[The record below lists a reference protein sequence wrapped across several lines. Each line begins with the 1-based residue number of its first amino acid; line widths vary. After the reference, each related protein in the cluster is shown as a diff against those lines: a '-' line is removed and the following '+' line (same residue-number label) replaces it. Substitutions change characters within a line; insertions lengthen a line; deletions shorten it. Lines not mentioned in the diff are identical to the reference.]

1 MIKRQSSR
9 AIVIIALVCAL
20 LVSSALFISG
30 CGGNNSD
37 NSYTI
42 VYDSQG
48 GAAVKNGTYTEGSSN
63 KFYLP
68 TPSIGSDPKMYG
80 YSFTGWFYDAECTK
94 KATTEIDMSYA
105 KNGTITL
112 YAGWSNLH
120 KIYFDARTAET
131 IEPLEYAYGTTI
143 NAADLPVPEDR
154 VVGTATCKFLYW
166 AFLNTNEEVSE
177 TFTMDAV
184 DIYLFAVYD
193 TGVNTRF
200 ELTDDG
206 YYIPTSTDGKV
217 TQTRFSDYTLN
228 DGEIYSVD
236 MTLPADWSTY
246 TDDCGPV
253 FSATAFDEKGTT
265 FIGAPYVTM
274 FISAP
279 TKANGA
285 IEFWGDVDTPNGSV
299 DAQLIARYR
308 LGGDLLKDTPYE
320 KKMLAYQ
327 ESDEEATFTLTYR
340 RVERTVE
347 GVTKISYYI
356 GIDGIEYICL
366 TTGEVAVRYSEISNA
381 ANAFSTKHTGN
392 IVGLRAKTK
401 GVKYSNITVKK
412 ASELNVKFY
421 AENGGEAIESKSFGY
436 GKAMGTLPV
445 ATREGFDFAGWYYTD
460 YITGAKKELTAETIA
475 SADMFNIE
483 AVAQWRKTGAKPYTV
498 KFNTGIDGY
507 EVDDVTGWYEGNEI
521 KLPELAYTMMEF
533 DGNWY
538 YEAECLNVVDFDNID
553 TEKAGITGADTDE
566 PVLTIYAKV
575 SKKQFLEGE
584 GTEENPFLVKTEAD
598 LTKLAEF
605 VNAGETL
612 AGYYIKLENDI
623 ALSGAFTQIGSR
635 TKAFSGV
642 FDGNGK
648 TISNMTLEGNDY
660 LGMFAILKGA
670 TIKNLTIEGT
680 VVGTRGVNGLLAG
693 QLQGGTLVENVTV
706 KGSVSGGGSDVGG
719 IAGDT
724 VKNGEGNVVVKNCVN
739 YAEIT
744 VTMAKP
750 GDVGAAGGIIGA
762 TQAGFETLVINCFN
776 RGKVSTTSTFGGGI
790 IGLLRVVSGNMNYK
804 VSGCYNYGD
813 ISGAIQVGGIVGG
826 SRDRIENSYTLSTA
840 KINGSAAIDLIL
852 DGKATTYIGA
862 IVGRLETT
870 AAMRTA
876 GGFCDAD
883 GNPITVKITAVLYTD
898 GGTLPEGV
906 TSPAEIIAETA
917 VLGQLPVPVKESYRF
932 VRWELK
938 VVSGEGDDQTISYVA
953 VTESTIFQ
961 GPAHTVELVARY
973 VEQVT
978 ITVNADGG
986 EYDGET
992 TITLDKGGKLDADAL
1007 GVPTKE
1013 GYTFLGW
1020 FNGDTRVAADD
1031 VYEAD
1036 VEIKAHWEKQAQK
1049 SNIKFNSDGAL
1060 VDSKELTVGEEIGTL
1075 PVPPAKAGY
1084 RFDGWYDV
1092 DDNKITETS
1101 TFEAS
1106 VVDLNAKWVLQTV
1119 ITFTAEGGT
1128 INGEAT
1134 KSIDAGTAIGTLPTA
1149 TIDVAGEAFG
1159 GWLTADGKLVDENT
1173 VFAADVTAITLTASF
1188 GWDGETVSESLS
1200 GEGTEEAPY
1209 LISSGADLAYLASSV
1224 NGGNIYSGKYI
1235 SLTKNVNMNFKAWTS
1250 IGKTSDK
1257 VFSGIFDGKNFAIE
1271 NVTDA
1276 FIEYAAGATVKNL
1289 TLSVKIQKT
1298 TIVGGLI
1305 SITKDTACTV
1315 ENVTVKGSVSGSVA
1329 NVAGVVGK
1337 AQGATTIRNCK
1348 NYADITSTLG
1358 SGLAFAGGIL
1368 GSSASTIVIDSCEN
1382 YGTITAKGAM
1392 VGGIA
1397 GLPRKAANSY
1407 VTGCK
1412 NFGNVTGS
1420 AQVGGIAGASRVK
1433 VENSYCLETA
1443 LINGKEAKT
1452 LTLYGIKTS
1461 VGGSVRTASIVGQ
1474 IDDKAGNSDCGE
1486 LVNCGLCNANGE
1498 AITDEQQ

>member
-670 TIKNLTIEGT
+670 TVKNLTIEGT

-724 VKNGEGNVVVKNCVN
+724 VKNGDGNVVVKNCVN

-790 IGLLRVVSGNMNYK
+790 IGLLRVVSGNTNYK

-852 DGKATTYIGA
+852 DGETATYIGA
-862 IVGRLETT
+862 IVGRLETA

-876 GGFCDAD
+876 GGLCDAD
-883 GNPITVKITAVLYTD
+883 GNPITVKITAVLDTD

-938 VVSGEGDDQTISYVA
+938 VVSGEG
-953 VTESTIFQ
+953 
-961 GPAHTVELVARY
+961 
-973 VEQVT
+973 
-978 ITVNADGG
+978 
-986 EYDGET
+986 
-992 TITLDKGGKLDADAL
+992 
-1007 GVPTKE
+1007 
-1013 GYTFLGW
+1013 
-1020 FNGDTRVAADD
+1020 
-1031 VYEAD
+1031 
-1036 VEIKAHWEKQAQK
+1036 
-1049 SNIKFNSDGAL
+1049 
-1060 VDSKELTVGEEIGTL
+1060 
-1075 PVPPAKAGY
+1075 
-1084 RFDGWYDV
+1084 
-1092 DDNKITETS
+1092 
-1101 TFEAS
+1101 
-1106 VVDLNAKWVLQTV
+1106 
-1119 ITFTAEGGT
+1119 
-1128 INGEAT
+1128 
-1134 KSIDAGTAIGTLPTA
+1134 
-1149 TIDVAGEAFG
+1149 
-1159 GWLTADGKLVDENT
+1159 
-1173 VFAADVTAITLTASF
+1173 
-1188 GWDGETVSESLS
+1188 
-1200 GEGTEEAPY
+1200 TEEAPY

-1224 NGGNIYSGKYI
+1224 NGGNNYSGKYI

-1329 NVAGVVGK
+1329 NVAGVVGN

-1382 YGTITAKGAM
+1382 YGTITAKGTM

>member
-48 GAAVKNGTYTEGSSN
+48 GAAVKNGTYTVGGN
-63 KFYLP
+63 KTFYLP

-80 YSFTGWFYDAECTK
+80 YWFTGWFYDAECTK
-94 KATTEIDMSYA
+94 KATVKIDTSYA

-120 KIYFDARTAET
+120 KIYFDTKTAQT

-143 NAADLPVPEDR
+143 NADELPVPQDR

-166 AFLNTNEEVSE
+166 AFLNTNAEVSE
-177 TFTMDAV
+177 TFTIDAV

-206 YYIPTSTDGKV
+206 YYIPTSTDGRV

-253 FSATAFDEKGTT
+253 FTASAFNANGTT

-285 IEFWGDVDTPNGSV
+285 IEFWGDVDTPKGTV

-327 ESDEEATFTLTYR
+327 ESNEEATFTLTYR
-340 RVERTVE
+340 RVERTVD
-347 GVTKISYYI
+347 GVTTISYYI

-381 ANAFSTKHTGN
+381 ANKFSTKHTGN

-421 AENGGEAIESKSFGY
+421 AEKGGEAIESKSFEY

-460 YITGAKKELTAETIA
+460 YITGTKKALTAETIV

-498 KFNTGIDGY
+498 KFNTGIEGY
-507 EVDDVTGWYEGNEI
+507 TVDDVTGWYEGNEI
-521 KLPELAYTMMEF
+521 KLPELTYAMAEF

-538 YEAECLNVVDFDNID
+538 YEAECINVVDFDNID
-553 TEKAGITGADTDE
+553 TEKASITGADTEE
-566 PVLTIYAKV
+566 PVLTIYAKA

-598 LTKLAEF
+598 LNKFAEF

-623 ALSGAFTQIGSR
+623 ALNGAFTQIGSR
-635 TKAFSGV
+635 TKVFSGV

-648 TISNMTLEGNDY
+648 TISNMTLEGDVY

-670 TIKNLTIEGT
+670 TVKNLTIEGT

-693 QLQGGTLVENVTV
+693 QLQTGTTVENVTV
-706 KGSVSGGGSDVGG
+706 KGSVSGNGSDVGG

-724 VKNGEGNVVVKNCVN
+724 VKTGDGNVVVKNCVN

-762 TQAGFETLVINCFN
+762 TAAGLETLVINCSN
-776 RGKVSTTSTFGGGI
+776 YGKVSTTSTFGGGI
-790 IGLLRVVSGNMNYK
+790 IGLLRVVSGNKNYK

-840 KINGSAAIDLIL
+840 KINGSAAIDLVL
-852 DGKATTYIGA
+852 DGEATTFIGA
-862 IVGRLETT
+862 IAGRLETA

-876 GGFCDAD
+876 GGLCDAD
-883 GNPITVKITAVLYTD
+883 GKPITVKITAELNTD

-906 TSPAEIIAETA
+906 TSPVELIAETT
-917 VLGQLPVPVKESYRF
+917 VLNQLPVPAQEGYRF
-932 VRWELK
+932 IGWELK
-938 VVSGEGDDQTISYVA
+938 VVSGEGDEQTVSYVA
-953 VTESTIFQ
+953 ITETTVFH
-961 GPAHTVELVARY
+961 GPARTVELIARY

-978 ITVNADGG
+978 VTVNADGG
-986 EYDGET
+986 EYNGET
-992 TITLDKGGKLDADAL
+992 TITLDKGGKLAAAAL

-1020 FNGDTRVAADD
+1020 FNGDTRVTADD

-1036 VEIKAHWEKQAQK
+1036 VEIKAHWEQQAQK
-1049 SNIKFNSDGAL
+1049 STVKFNSDGAL
-1060 VDSKELTVGEEIGTL
+1060 VDSKELNVGDEIGTL
-1075 PVPPAKAGY
+1075 PVPAAKAGY

-1092 DDNKITETS
+1092 DGNKITEKS

-1106 VVDLNAKWVLQTV
+1106 VVELNAKWVIQTV
-1119 ITFTAEGGT
+1119 ITFIAEGGT

-1149 TIDVAGEAFG
+1149 TTSVAGEAFG
-1159 GWLTADGKLVDENT
+1159 GWLTADGKLVDETT

-1200 GEGTEEAPY
+1200 GEGAEEAPY

-1224 NGGNIYSGKYI
+1224 NGGNNYSGKYI
-1235 SLTKNVNMNFKAWTS
+1235 VLTKNVNMNFKAWTS

-1257 VFSGIFDGKNFAIE
+1257 AFSGIFDGKNFAVE

-1276 FIEYAAGATVKNL
+1276 FIGYASGATVKNL

-1298 TIVGGLI
+1298 TVVGGLI
-1305 SITKDTACTV
+1305 SITQGSACLI
-1315 ENVTVKGSVSGSVA
+1315 ENITVKGSVSGTID
-1329 NVAGVVGK
+1329 NVAGVVGNSQ
-1337 AQGATTIRNCK
+1337 AATTIKNCK
-1348 NYADITSTLG
+1348 NYADITSSLA
-1358 SGLAFAGGIL
+1358 SGNAFVGGIL
-1368 GSSASTIVIDSCEN
+1368 GSSNRAIVIDSCEN
-1382 YGTITAKGAM
+1382 YGTITAKAAM
-1392 VGGIA
+1392 VGGIV
-1397 GLPRKAANSY
+1397 GLPRKADKSY

-1420 AQVGGIAGASRVK
+1420 AQVGGIAGATRVK

-1452 LTLYGIKTS
+1452 LTLYGIKRS
-1461 VGGSVRTASIVGQ
+1461 VGGKVVTASVVGQ
-1474 IDDKAGNSDCGE
+1474 IDDKAGNPDCGE
-1486 LVNCGLCNANGE
+1486 LINCGLCNANGE
-1498 AITDEQQ
+1498 AITE

>member
-1 MIKRQSSR
+1 
-9 AIVIIALVCAL
+9 
-20 LVSSALFISG
+20 
-30 CGGNNSD
+30 
-37 NSYTI
+37 
-42 VYDSQG
+42 
-48 GAAVKNGTYTEGSSN
+48 
-63 KFYLP
+63 
-68 TPSIGSDPKMYG
+68 
-80 YSFTGWFYDAECTK
+80 
-94 KATTEIDMSYA
+94 
-105 KNGTITL
+105 
-112 YAGWSNLH
+112 
-120 KIYFDARTAET
+120 
-131 IEPLEYAYGTTI
+131 
-143 NAADLPVPEDR
+143 
-154 VVGTATCKFLYW
+154 
-166 AFLNTNEEVSE
+166 
-177 TFTMDAV
+177 
-184 DIYLFAVYD
+184 
-193 TGVNTRF
+193 
-200 ELTDDG
+200 
-206 YYIPTSTDGKV
+206 
-217 TQTRFSDYTLN
+217 
-228 DGEIYSVD
+228 
-236 MTLPADWSTY
+236 
-246 TDDCGPV
+246 
-253 FSATAFDEKGTT
+253 
-265 FIGAPYVTM
+265 
-274 FISAP
+274 
-279 TKANGA
+279 
-285 IEFWGDVDTPNGSV
+285 
-299 DAQLIARYR
+299 
-308 LGGDLLKDTPYE
+308 
-320 KKMLAYQ
+320 
-327 ESDEEATFTLTYR
+327 
-340 RVERTVE
+340 
-347 GVTKISYYI
+347 
-356 GIDGIEYICL
+356 
-366 TTGEVAVRYSEISNA
+366 
-381 ANAFSTKHTGN
+381 
-392 IVGLRAKTK
+392 
-401 GVKYSNITVKK
+401 
-412 ASELNVKFY
+412 
-421 AENGGEAIESKSFGY
+421 
-436 GKAMGTLPV
+436 MGTLPV

-460 YITGAKKELTAETIA
+460 YITGTKKALTAETIA

-498 KFNTGIDGY
+498 KFNTGIEGY
-507 EVDDVTGWYEGNEI
+507 TVDDVTGWYEGNEI
-521 KLPELAYTMMEF
+521 KLPELTYAMVEF

-553 TEKAGITGADTDE
+553 TEKANITGADTDE
-566 PVLTIYAKV
+566 PVLTIYAKA

-623 ALSGAFTQIGSR
+623 ALNGAFTQIGSR

-670 TIKNLTIEGT
+670 TVKNLTIEGT

-750 GDVGAAGGIIGA
+750 GAVGAAGGIIGA
-762 TQAGFETLVINCFN
+762 TAAGLESLVINCSN
-776 RGKVSTTSTFGGGI
+776 HGKVSTTSTFGGGI
-790 IGLLRVVSGNMNYK
+790 IGLLRVVSGNTNYK

-862 IVGRLETT
+862 IVGRLETS
-870 AAMRTA
+870 AAIRTA
-876 GGFCDAD
+876 GGLCDAD
-883 GNPITVKITAVLYTD
+883 GNPITVKITAVLDTD

-917 VLGQLPVPVKESYRF
+917 VLGQLPVPVKEGYRF

-953 VTESTIFQ
+953 VTESTVFQ

-986 EYDGET
+986 EYNGET
-992 TITLDKGGKLDADAL
+992 TITLDKGGKLAADAL
-1007 GVPTKE
+1007 GVPAKE

-1020 FNGDTRVAADD
+1020 FNGDTRVTADD

-1036 VEIKAHWEKQAQK
+1036 VEIKAHWEQQAQK
-1049 SNIKFNSDGAL
+1049 STIKFNSDGAL
-1060 VDSKELTVGEEIGTL
+1060 VDSKELTVGEKIGTL

-1092 DDNKITETS
+1092 DDNKITENS

-1106 VVDLNAKWVLQTV
+1106 VVELNAKWVLQTV

-1224 NGGNIYSGKYI
+1224 NGGNNYSGKYI

-1329 NVAGVVGK
+1329 NVAGVVGN

>member
-1 MIKRQSSR
+1 MPPAR
-9 AIVIIALVCAL
+9 A
-20 LVSSALFISG
+20 SISQAG
-30 CGGNNSD
+30 
-37 NSYTI
+37 I
-42 VYDSQG
+42 
-48 GAAVKNGTYTEGSSN
+48 
-63 KFYLP
+63 
-68 TPSIGSDPKMYG
+68 TPI
-80 YSFTGWFYDAECTK
+80 
-94 KATTEIDMSYA
+94 
-105 KNGTITL
+105 
-112 YAGWSNLH
+112 
-120 KIYFDARTAET
+120 
-131 IEPLEYAYGTTI
+131 
-143 NAADLPVPEDR
+143 
-154 VVGTATCKFLYW
+154 
-166 AFLNTNEEVSE
+166 
-177 TFTMDAV
+177 
-184 DIYLFAVYD
+184 
-193 TGVNTRF
+193 
-200 ELTDDG
+200 
-206 YYIPTSTDGKV
+206 
-217 TQTRFSDYTLN
+217 
-228 DGEIYSVD
+228 
-236 MTLPADWSTY
+236 
-246 TDDCGPV
+246 
-253 FSATAFDEKGTT
+253 
-265 FIGAPYVTM
+265 
-274 FISAP
+274 
-279 TKANGA
+279 
-285 IEFWGDVDTPNGSV
+285 
-299 DAQLIARYR
+299 
-308 LGGDLLKDTPYE
+308 
-320 KKMLAYQ
+320 
-327 ESDEEATFTLTYR
+327 
-340 RVERTVE
+340 
-347 GVTKISYYI
+347 
-356 GIDGIEYICL
+356 
-366 TTGEVAVRYSEISNA
+366 
-381 ANAFSTKHTGN
+381 
-392 IVGLRAKTK
+392 
-401 GVKYSNITVKK
+401 
-412 ASELNVKFY
+412 
-421 AENGGEAIESKSFGY
+421 
-436 GKAMGTLPV
+436 
-445 ATREGFDFAGWYYTD
+445 
-460 YITGAKKELTAETIA
+460 ITGAKKELTAETIA

-483 AVAQWRKTGAKPYTV
+483 AIAQWRKTGAKPYTV
-498 KFNTGIDGY
+498 KFNTGIEGY

-553 TEKAGITGADTDE
+553 TEKADIIGADTEE
-566 PVLTIYAKV
+566 PVLTIYAKA
-575 SKKQFLEGE
+575 SEKQFLDGE

-605 VNAGETL
+605 VNAGESL

-623 ALSGAFTQIGSR
+623 VLNGAFTQIGSK
-635 TKAFSGV
+635 TKPFSGV

-648 TISNMTLEGNDY
+648 TINNMTLEGEVY

-670 TIKNLTIEGT
+670 TVKNLTIEGT
-680 VVGTRGVNGLLAG
+680 VVGEKGVNGLLAG
-693 QLQGGTLVENVTV
+693 QLQSGTLVENVTV

-724 VKNGEGNVVVKNCVN
+724 VKNGEDNVVVKNCVN

-762 TQAGFETLVINCFN
+762 TAAGLETLVINCSN
-776 RGKVSTTSTFGGGI
+776 YGKVSTTSTFGGGI
-790 IGLLRVVSGNMNYK
+790 IGLLRVVNGNTNYK

-813 ISGAIQVGGIVGG
+813 ISGSVQVGGIVGG

-852 DGKATTYIGA
+852 DGETATYIGA
-862 IVGRLETT
+862 IVGRLETA

-876 GGFCDAD
+876 GGLCDAD
-883 GNPITVKITAVLYTD
+883 GNPITVKITAVLDTD

-917 VLGQLPVPVKESYRF
+917 VLGQLPVPVKEGYRF

-953 VTESTIFQ
+953 VTESTVFQ

-1020 FNGDTRVAADD
+1020 FNGDTRVTADD

-1060 VDSKELTVGEEIGTL
+1060 VDSKELTVGEEIGAL

-1224 NGGNIYSGKYI
+1224 NGGNNYSGKYI

-1276 FIEYAAGATVKNL
+1276 FIEYASGATVKNL

-1315 ENVTVKGSVSGSVA
+1315 ENVTVKGSVSGSEA

-1382 YGTITAKGAM
+1382 YGTITAKGTM

-1420 AQVGGIAGASRVK
+1420 AQVGGIVGASRVK
-1433 VENSYCLETA
+1433 VQNSYCLETA

-1461 VGGSVRTASIVGQ
+1461 VGGSVLTASVVGQ

>member
-48 GAAVKNGTYTEGSSN
+48 GAAVKNGTYTVGGSN
-63 KFYLP
+63 RFYLP

-80 YSFTGWFYDAECTK
+80 YSFTGWFYDEECTK
-94 KATTEIDMSYA
+94 KATTKIDTSYA
-105 KNGTITL
+105 KNGTVTL

-120 KIYFDARTAET
+120 KINFDTRTAQT
-131 IEPLEYAYGTTI
+131 IDSLEYAYGTTI
-143 NAADLPVPEDR
+143 NAAELPVPEAR

-166 AFLNTNEEVSE
+166 AFLNTNEKVSE
-177 TFTMDAV
+177 TFTMEAV
-184 DIYLFAVYD
+184 DINLFAVYD

-206 YYIPTSTDGKV
+206 YYIPTSTDGKS

-253 FSATAFDEKGTT
+253 FTASQFYEKNTS
-265 FIGAPYVTM
+265 FIGSPYVTM

-285 IEFWGDVDTPNGSV
+285 IEFWGDVDTPNGTV

-327 ESDEEATFTLTYR
+327 ESNEEATFTLTYR
-340 RVERTVE
+340 RVERDVD
-347 GVTKISYYI
+347 GVKKISYYI
-356 GIDGIEYICL
+356 GIDGIEYVCL

-392 IVGLRAKTK
+392 LVGLRAKTK

-421 AENGGEAIESKSFGY
+421 AENGGEAIESKSFEY
-436 GKAMGTLPV
+436 GKAMGALPV

-460 YITGAKKELTAETIA
+460 YITGTKKALTAETIA

-498 KFNTGIDGY
+498 KFATGVEGY
-507 EVDDVTGWYEGNEI
+507 DVADVTGWYEGNEI

-553 TEKAGITGADTDE
+553 TEKADITGADTDE
-566 PVLTIYAKV
+566 PVLTIYAKA

-598 LTKLAEF
+598 LNKFAEF

-623 ALSGAFTQIGSR
+623 VLSGAFTQIGSR
-635 TKAFSGV
+635 TKVFSGV

-648 TISNMTLEGNDY
+648 TISGMTLEGNTF
-660 LGMFAILKGA
+660 LGMFAVLKGA
-670 TIKNLTIEGT
+670 TVKNFTLEGI
-680 VVGTRGVNGLLAG
+680 VVGEKGVNGLLAG
-693 QLQGGTLVENVTV
+693 QLQTGTTVENVTV

-719 IAGDT
+719 IAGAT
-724 VKNGEGNVVVKNCVN
+724 VKTGDDAIVVKNCVN

-744 VTMAKP
+744 VTAANAA
-750 GDVGAAGGIIGA
+750 GVAAAGGIIGA
-762 TQAGFETLVINCFN
+762 TVSQLIIIENCSN
-776 RGKVSTTSTFGGGI
+776 YGKISSCNTFAGGI
-790 IGLLRVVSGNMNYK
+790 VGLFRECRVETK
-804 VSGCYNYGD
+804 ISGCYNYGD
-813 ISGAIQVGGIVGG
+813 ISGTIQVGGIVGG
-826 SRDRIENSYTLSTA
+826 NRYVVENSYVLATA
-840 KINGSAAIDLIL
+840 KINGTEAQSLVL
-852 DGKATTYIGA
+852 DGVEKIYIGA
-862 IVGRLETT
+862 IVGRLESTS
-870 AAMRTA
+870 AKRTA
-876 GGFCDAD
+876 GGLCDAD
-883 GNPITVKITAVLYTD
+883 GKPVTVKITAELNTD

-906 TSPAEIIAETA
+906 TSPVEIIAETA
-917 VLGQLPVPVKESYRF
+917 ALGQLPVPAKEGYRF

-938 VVSGEGDDQTISYVA
+938 VVSGEGEEQTVSYVA
-953 VTESTIFQ
+953 ITETTVFH
-961 GPAHTVELVARY
+961 GPARTVELVARY

-978 ITVNADGG
+978 VTVNADGG
-986 EYDGET
+986 EYNGET
-992 TITLDKGGKLDADAL
+992 TITLDKGGKLAADAL
-1007 GVPTKE
+1007 GAPAKE

-1020 FNGDTRVAADD
+1020 FNGDTRVTADD

-1036 VEIKAHWEKQAQK
+1036 VEIKAHWEQQAQK
-1049 SNIKFNSDGAL
+1049 STIKFNSDGAL
-1060 VDSKELTVGEEIGTL
+1060 VDSKELNVGDEIGTL
-1075 PVPPAKAGY
+1075 PVPAAKAGY

-1092 DDNKITETS
+1092 DGNKITENS

-1106 VVDLNAKWVLQTV
+1106 VVELNAKWVLQTV

-1128 INGEAT
+1128 ISGEAT

-1149 TIDVAGEAFG
+1149 TTSVAGEAFG
-1159 GWLTADGKLVDENT
+1159 GWLTADGKLVDETT

-1224 NGGNIYSGKYI
+1224 NGGNNYSGKYI
-1235 SLTKNVNMNFKAWTS
+1235 VLTKNVNMNFKAWTP
-1250 IGKTSDK
+1250 IGKAASTP
-1257 VFSGIFDGKNFAIE
+1257 FAGIFDGKNQTISNL
-1271 NVTDA
+1271 NVQGSTLLGMFGVLSA
-1276 FIEYAAGATVKNL
+1276 ATVKNI
-1289 TLSVKIQKT
+1289 T
-1298 TIVGGLI
+1298 VGGTVVATGGVNGILAGQI
-1305 SITKDTACTV
+1305 ASGTTV
-1315 ENVTVKGSVSGSVA
+1315 ENVTVKGSVIG
-1329 NVAGVVGK
+1329 
-1337 AQGATTIRNCK
+1337 GATDNGGIAGNTLKTTDAQITISNCK
-1348 NYADITSTLG
+1348 NYANITTKTTSTAAAG
-1358 SGLAFAGGIL
+1358 GIFGATAVKPQAIIIENCSNYGEIVSTGNFAGGI
-1368 GSSASTIVIDSCEN
+1368 
-1382 YGTITAKGAM
+1382 
-1392 VGGIA
+1392 VGLFRA
-1397 GLPRKAANSY
+1397 CSGLNTKI
-1407 VTGCK
+1407 TGCY
-1412 NFGNVTGS
+1412 NFGNITG
-1420 AQVGGIAGASRVK
+1420 ALQVGGIVGGNRMV
-1433 VENSYCLETA
+1433 VEDSYVLSTA
-1443 LINGKEAKT
+1443 KINGKAASEYNLDGAASPFVGAITGRLEGGVAKRT
-1452 LTLYGIKTS
+1452 
-1461 VGGSVRTASIVGQ
+1461 GG
-1474 IDDKAGNSDCGE
+1474 
-1486 LVNCGLCNANGE
+1486 GLCDAKGV
-1498 AITDEQQ
+1498 AITE

>member
-1 MIKRQSSR
+1 M
-9 AIVIIALVCAL
+9 
-20 LVSSALFISG
+20 
-30 CGGNNSD
+30 
-37 NSYTI
+37 
-42 VYDSQG
+42 
-48 GAAVKNGTYTEGSSN
+48 
-63 KFYLP
+63 
-68 TPSIGSDPKMYG
+68 
-80 YSFTGWFYDAECTK
+80 
-94 KATTEIDMSYA
+94 
-105 KNGTITL
+105 
-112 YAGWSNLH
+112 
-120 KIYFDARTAET
+120 
-131 IEPLEYAYGTTI
+131 
-143 NAADLPVPEDR
+143 
-154 VVGTATCKFLYW
+154 
-166 AFLNTNEEVSE
+166 
-177 TFTMDAV
+177 
-184 DIYLFAVYD
+184 
-193 TGVNTRF
+193 
-200 ELTDDG
+200 
-206 YYIPTSTDGKV
+206 
-217 TQTRFSDYTLN
+217 
-228 DGEIYSVD
+228 
-236 MTLPADWSTY
+236 
-246 TDDCGPV
+246 
-253 FSATAFDEKGTT
+253 
-265 FIGAPYVTM
+265 
-274 FISAP
+274 
-279 TKANGA
+279 
-285 IEFWGDVDTPNGSV
+285 
-299 DAQLIARYR
+299 
-308 LGGDLLKDTPYE
+308 
-320 KKMLAYQ
+320 
-327 ESDEEATFTLTYR
+327 
-340 RVERTVE
+340 
-347 GVTKISYYI
+347 
-356 GIDGIEYICL
+356 
-366 TTGEVAVRYSEISNA
+366 
-381 ANAFSTKHTGN
+381 
-392 IVGLRAKTK
+392 
-401 GVKYSNITVKK
+401 
-412 ASELNVKFY
+412 
-421 AENGGEAIESKSFGY
+421 
-436 GKAMGTLPV
+436 
-445 ATREGFDFAGWYYTD
+445 
-460 YITGAKKELTAETIA
+460 
-475 SADMFNIE
+475 
-483 AVAQWRKTGAKPYTV
+483 
-498 KFNTGIDGY
+498 
-507 EVDDVTGWYEGNEI
+507 
-521 KLPELAYTMMEF
+521 
-533 DGNWY
+533 
-538 YEAECLNVVDFDNID
+538 
-553 TEKAGITGADTDE
+553 
-566 PVLTIYAKV
+566 
-575 SKKQFLEGE
+575 
-584 GTEENPFLVKTEAD
+584 
-598 LTKLAEF
+598 
-605 VNAGETL
+605 
-612 AGYYIKLENDI
+612 
-623 ALSGAFTQIGSR
+623 
-635 TKAFSGV
+635 
-642 FDGNGK
+642 
-648 TISNMTLEGNDY
+648 
-660 LGMFAILKGA
+660 
-670 TIKNLTIEGT
+670 
-680 VVGTRGVNGLLAG
+680 LAG

-790 IGLLRVVSGNMNYK
+790 IGLLRVVSGNTNYK

-840 KINGSAAIDLIL
+840 KINGSAAVDLIL
-852 DGKATTYIGA
+852 DGEAAAYIGA

-876 GGFCDAD
+876 GGLCDAD
-883 GNPITVKITAVLYTD
+883 GNPITVKITAVLDTD

-917 VLGQLPVPVKESYRF
+917 VLGQLPVPVKEGYRF

-953 VTESTIFQ
+953 VTESTVFQ

-1224 NGGNIYSGKYI
+1224 NGGNNYSGKYI

-1329 NVAGVVGK
+1329 NVAGVVGN

-1474 IDDKAGNSDCGE
+1474 IDDKAGNSACGE

>member
-48 GAAVKNGTYTEGSSN
+48 GAAVKNGTYTVGGN
-63 KFYLP
+63 KTFYLP

-80 YSFTGWFYDAECTK
+80 YWFTGWFYDAECTK
-94 KATTEIDMSYA
+94 KATVKIDTSYA

-120 KIYFDARTAET
+120 KIYFDTKTAQT

-143 NAADLPVPEDR
+143 NADELPVPQDR

-166 AFLNTNEEVSE
+166 AFLNTNAEVSE
-177 TFTMDAV
+177 TFTIDAV

-327 ESDEEATFTLTYR
+327 ESNEEATFTLTYR
-340 RVERTVE
+340 RVERTVD
-347 GVTKISYYI
+347 GVTTISYYI

-381 ANAFSTKHTGN
+381 ANKFSTKHTGN

-421 AENGGEAIESKSFGY
+421 AEKGGEAIESKSFEY

-460 YITGAKKELTAETIA
+460 YITGTKKALTAETIA

-498 KFNTGIDGY
+498 KFDTGVEGY
-507 EVDDVTGWYEGNEI
+507 DVADVTGWYEGNEI

-553 TEKAGITGADTDE
+553 TEKADITGADTDE
-566 PVLTIYAKV
+566 PVLTIYAKA

-612 AGYYIKLENDI
+612 AGYYLKLENDI
-623 ALSGAFTQIGSR
+623 VLNGAFTQIGSR
-635 TKAFSGV
+635 TKVFSGV

-648 TISNMTLEGNDY
+648 TISNMTLEGDVY

-670 TIKNLTIEGT
+670 TVKNLTIEGT

-693 QLQGGTLVENVTV
+693 QLQTGTTVENVTV
-706 KGSVSGGGSDVGG
+706 KGSVSGNGSDVGG

-762 TQAGFETLVINCFN
+762 TAAGLETLVINCSN
-776 RGKVSTTSTFGGGI
+776 YGKVSTTSTFGGGI
-790 IGLLRVVSGNMNYK
+790 IGLLRVVTGNKNYK

-840 KINGSAAIDLIL
+840 KINGSAAIDLVL
-852 DGKATTYIGA
+852 DGEATTFIGA
-862 IVGRLETT
+862 IAGRLET
-870 AAMRTA
+870 AAAIRTA
-876 GGFCDAD
+876 GGLCDAD
-883 GNPITVKITAVLYTD
+883 GKPITVKITVELNTD

-906 TSPAEIIAETA
+906 TSPVELIAETT
-917 VLGQLPVPVKESYRF
+917 VLNQLPVPAKEGYRF
-932 VRWELK
+932 IGWELK
-938 VVSGEGDDQTISYVA
+938 VVSGEGEEQTVSYVA
-953 VTESTIFQ
+953 ITETTVFH
-961 GPAHTVELVARY
+961 GPARTVELIARY
-973 VEQVT
+973 VEQ
-978 ITVNADGG
+978 
-986 EYDGET
+986 
-992 TITLDKGGKLDADAL
+992 
-1007 GVPTKE
+1007 
-1013 GYTFLGW
+1013 
-1020 FNGDTRVAADD
+1020 TR
-1031 VYEAD
+1031 
-1036 VEIKAHWEKQAQK
+1036 K
-1049 SNIKFNSDGAL
+1049 
-1060 VDSKELTVGEEIGTL
+1060 
-1075 PVPPAKAGY
+1075 
-1084 RFDGWYDV
+1084 
-1092 DDNKITETS
+1092 
-1101 TFEAS
+1101 
-1106 VVDLNAKWVLQTV
+1106 TV
-1119 ITFTAEGGT
+1119 ITFIAESGT

-1149 TIDVAGEAFG
+1149 TASTAGEAFG
-1159 GWLTADGKLVDENT
+1159 GWLTADGKLVDETT
-1173 VFAADVTAITLTASF
+1173 VFATDVTAITLTASF
-1188 GWDGETVSESLS
+1188 GWNGETVSESLS

-1224 NGGNIYSGKYI
+1224 NGGNNYSGKYI
-1235 SLTKNVNMNFKAWTS
+1235 VLTKNVNMNFKAWTV
-1250 IGKTSDK
+1250 IGKITNYDSK
-1257 VFSGIFDGKNFAIE
+1257 AFAGQPFSGIFDGKNFAIE
-1271 NVTDA
+1271 NLNNV
-1276 FIEYAAGATVKNL
+1276 FIEYASGAIVKNL
-1289 TLSVKIQKT
+1289 TVSVNVTRT

-1305 SITKDTACTV
+1305 SITRGAACTV
-1315 ENVTVKGSVSGSVA
+1315 ENITVKGSVSGSVA
-1329 NVAGVVGK
+1329 NVAGVVGN
-1337 AQGATTIRNCK
+1337 AQGATTIKNCK
-1348 NYADITSTLG
+1348 NYAEVTNTTNFT
-1358 SGLAFAGGIL
+1358 AGIL
-1368 GSSASTIVIDSCEN
+1368 GSSGAVVIIDSCEN
-1382 YGTITAKGAM
+1382 YGTINSKGTFI
-1392 VGGIA
+1392 GGIA
-1397 GLPRKAANSY
+1397 GLPRTAANSY
-1407 VTGCK
+1407 IIGCK

-1420 AQVGGIAGASRVK
+1420 AQVGGIAGATRVK

-1452 LTLYGIKTS
+1452 LNPYGNKTNG
-1461 VGGSVRTASIVGQ
+1461 GGSGSVAYIVGQ
-1474 IDDKAGNSDCGE
+1474 IDNKTGNSDCGE
-1486 LVNCGLCNANGE
+1486 LINCGLCDAKGV
-1498 AITDEQQ
+1498 AITE

>member
-48 GAAVKNGTYTEGSSN
+48 GATVKNGTYTVGGN
-63 KFYLP
+63 KTFYLP

-80 YSFTGWFYDAECTK
+80 YSFTGWFYDEECTK
-94 KATTEIDMSYA
+94 KATTKIDTSYA
-105 KNGTITL
+105 KNGTVTL

-120 KIYFDARTAET
+120 KINFDTRTDQT
-131 IEPLEYAYGTTI
+131 IDSLEYAYDTTI
-143 NAADLPVPEDR
+143 NAADLPVPQDR

-166 AFLNTNEEVSE
+166 AFLNTNEKVSE
-177 TFTMDAV
+177 TFTMEAV
-184 DIYLFAVYD
+184 DINLFAVYD

-206 YYIPTSTDGKV
+206 YYIPTSTDGRT

-253 FSATAFDEKGTT
+253 FSATAFNEEKTS
-265 FIGAPYVTM
+265 FIGEPYVTM

-327 ESDEEATFTLTYR
+327 ESNEEATFTLTYR
-340 RVERTVE
+340 RVERTVD
-347 GVTKISYYI
+347 GVTTISYYI

-381 ANAFSTKHTGN
+381 ANKFSTKHTGN

-421 AENGGEAIESKSFGY
+421 AENGGEAIESKSFEY

-460 YITGAKKELTAETIA
+460 YITGTKKALTAETIA

-498 KFNTGIDGY
+498 KFNTGVEGY
-507 EVDDVTGWYEGNEI
+507 DVADVTGWYEGNEI

-553 TEKAGITGADTDE
+553 TEKADIAGADTDE
-566 PVLTIYAKV
+566 PVLTIYAKA

-612 AGYYIKLENDI
+612 AGYYLKLENDI
-623 ALSGAFTQIGSR
+623 VLSGAFTQIGSR
-635 TKAFSGV
+635 TKVFSGV

-648 TISNMTLEGNDY
+648 TISNMTLEGNTF
-660 LGMFAILKGA
+660 LGMFAVLKGA
-670 TIKNLTIEGT
+670 TVKNFTLEGI
-680 VVGTRGVNGLLAG
+680 VVGEKGVNGLLAG
-693 QLQGGTLVENVTV
+693 QLQTGTTVENVTV

-724 VKNGEGNVVVKNCVN
+724 VKTGDGNVVVKNCVN

-750 GDVGAAGGIIGA
+750 SDVGAAGGIIGA
-762 TQAGFETLVINCFN
+762 TAAGLETLVINCSN
-776 RGKVSTTSTFGGGI
+776 YGKVSTTSTFGGGI
-790 IGLLRVVSGNMNYK
+790 IGLLRVVTGNTNYK

-840 KINGSAAIDLIL
+840 KINGSAAIDLVL
-852 DGKATTYIGA
+852 DGEATTYIGA
-862 IVGRLETT
+862 IVGRLESS

-876 GGFCDAD
+876 GGLCNEN
-883 GNPITVKITAVLYTD
+883 GEPITVKITAELNTD

-906 TSPAEIIAETA
+906 TSPVEIIAETA
-917 VLGQLPVPVKESYRF
+917 ALGQLPVPAKEGYRF

-938 VVSGEGDDQTISYVA
+938 VVSGEGEEQTVSYVA
-953 VTESTIFQ
+953 ISETTVFH
-961 GPAHTVELVARY
+961 GPARTVELIARY
-973 VEQVT
+973 VEKT
-978 ITVNADGG
+978 
-986 EYDGET
+986 
-992 TITLDKGGKLDADAL
+992 
-1007 GVPTKE
+1007 
-1013 GYTFLGW
+1013 
-1020 FNGDTRVAADD
+1020 
-1031 VYEAD
+1031 
-1036 VEIKAHWEKQAQK
+1036 
-1049 SNIKFNSDGAL
+1049 
-1060 VDSKELTVGEEIGTL
+1060 
-1075 PVPPAKAGY
+1075 
-1084 RFDGWYDV
+1084 
-1092 DDNKITETS
+1092 
-1101 TFEAS
+1101 
-1106 VVDLNAKWVLQTV
+1106 LQTV

-1128 INGEAT
+1128 ISGEAT

-1149 TIDVAGEAFG
+1149 TASVAGEAFG
-1159 GWLTADGKLVDENT
+1159 GWLTADGKLVDETT
-1173 VFAADVTAITLTASF
+1173 VFATDVTAITLTASF
-1188 GWDGETVSESLS
+1188 GWNGETVSESLS
-1200 GEGTEEAPY
+1200 GEGTEESPY
-1209 LISSGADLAYLASSV
+1209 LISSGADLAYLSSSV
-1224 NGGNIYSGKYI
+1224 NGGNNYSGKYI
-1235 SLTKNVNMNFKAWTS
+1235 VLTKNVNMNFKTWTS

-1271 NVTDA
+1271 NVTNA
-1276 FIEYAAGATVKNL
+1276 FIEYASGATVKNL
-1289 TLSVKIQKT
+1289 TLSVKIQKAAA
-1298 TIVGGLI
+1298 VGGLI
-1305 SITKDTACTV
+1305 SVTKGTACTV
-1315 ENVTVKGSVSGSVA
+1315 ENITVKGSISGGAA
-1329 NVAGVVGK
+1329 NVAAIVGS
-1337 AQGATTIRNCK
+1337 ATIATTIRNCK
-1348 NYADITSTLG
+1348 NYAEVTNTTNFT
-1358 SGLAFAGGIL
+1358 AGIL
-1368 GSSASTIVIDSCEN
+1368 GSSGAVVIIDSCEN
-1382 YGTITAKGAM
+1382 YGTINSKGTFI
-1392 VGGIA
+1392 GGIA
-1397 GLPRKAANSY
+1397 GLPRKAEGSY
-1407 VTGCK
+1407 VINCK

-1420 AQVGGIAGASRVK
+1420 AQVGGIAGATRVRI
-1433 VENSYCLETA
+1433 ENSYCLETA

-1461 VGGSVRTASIVGQ
+1461 VGGTVVIASVVGQ
-1474 IDDKAGNSDCGE
+1474 IDDRGANGTTDCGI
-1486 LVNCGLCNANGE
+1486 VSCGLCNANGE
-1498 AITDEQQ
+1498 AITE

>member
-48 GAAVKNGTYTEGSSN
+48 GAAVKNGTYTVGGN
-63 KFYLP
+63 KTFYLP

-80 YSFTGWFYDAECTK
+80 YWFTGWFYDAECTK
-94 KATTEIDMSYA
+94 KATVKIDTSYA

-120 KIYFDARTAET
+120 KIYFDTKTAQT

-143 NAADLPVPEDR
+143 NADELPVPQDR

-166 AFLNTNEEVSE
+166 AFLNTNAEVSE
-177 TFTMDAV
+177 TFTIDAV

-327 ESDEEATFTLTYR
+327 ESNEEATFTLTYR
-340 RVERTVE
+340 RVERTVD
-347 GVTKISYYI
+347 GVTTISYYI

-381 ANAFSTKHTGN
+381 ANKFSTKHTGN

-421 AENGGEAIESKSFGY
+421 AEKGGEAIESKSFEY

-460 YITGAKKELTAETIA
+460 YITGTKKALTAETIA

-498 KFNTGIDGY
+498 KFDTGVEGY
-507 EVDDVTGWYEGNEI
+507 DVADVTGWYEGNEI
-521 KLPELAYTMMEF
+521 KLPELTYAMAEF

-538 YEAECLNVVDFDNID
+538 YEAECINVVDFDNID
-553 TEKAGITGADTDE
+553 TEKASITGADTEE
-566 PVLTIYAKV
+566 PVLTIYAKA
-575 SKKQFLEGE
+575 SKKQFLDGE

-598 LTKLAEF
+598 LNKFAEF

-612 AGYYIKLENDI
+612 AGYYLKLENDI
-623 ALSGAFTQIGSR
+623 VLSGAFTQIGSR
-635 TKAFSGV
+635 TKVFSGV

-648 TISNMTLEGNDY
+648 TISGMTLEGNTF
-660 LGMFAILKGA
+660 LGMFAVLKGA
-670 TIKNLTIEGT
+670 TVKNFTLEGI
-680 VVGTRGVNGLLAG
+680 VVGERGVNGLLAG
-693 QLQGGTLVENVTV
+693 QLQTGTTVENVTV

-724 VKNGEGNVVVKNCVN
+724 VKTGDGNVVVKNCVN

-762 TQAGFETLVINCFN
+762 TAAGLETLVINCSN
-776 RGKVSTTSTFGGGI
+776 YGKVSTTSTFGGGI
-790 IGLLRVVSGNMNYK
+790 IGLLRVVSGNKNYK

-840 KINGSAAIDLIL
+840 KINGSAAIDLVL
-852 DGKATTYIGA
+852 DGEATTFIGA
-862 IVGRLETT
+862 IAGRLETA

-876 GGFCDAD
+876 GGLCDAD
-883 GNPITVKITAVLYTD
+883 GKPITVKITAELNTD

-906 TSPAEIIAETA
+906 TSPVELIAETT
-917 VLGQLPVPVKESYRF
+917 VLNQLPVPAKEGYRF
-932 VRWELK
+932 IGWELK
-938 VVSGEGDDQTISYVA
+938 VVSGEGEEQTVSYVA
-953 VTESTIFQ
+953 ISETTVFH
-961 GPAHTVELVARY
+961 GPARTVELIARY
-973 VEQVT
+973 VEQ
-978 ITVNADGG
+978 
-986 EYDGET
+986 
-992 TITLDKGGKLDADAL
+992 
-1007 GVPTKE
+1007 
-1013 GYTFLGW
+1013 
-1020 FNGDTRVAADD
+1020 TR
-1031 VYEAD
+1031 
-1036 VEIKAHWEKQAQK
+1036 K
-1049 SNIKFNSDGAL
+1049 
-1060 VDSKELTVGEEIGTL
+1060 
-1075 PVPPAKAGY
+1075 
-1084 RFDGWYDV
+1084 
-1092 DDNKITETS
+1092 
-1101 TFEAS
+1101 
-1106 VVDLNAKWVLQTV
+1106 TV
-1119 ITFTAEGGT
+1119 ITFIAEGGT

-1149 TIDVAGEAFG
+1149 TASAAGEAFG
-1159 GWLTADGKLVDENT
+1159 GWLTADGKLVDETT
-1173 VFAADVTAITLTASF
+1173 VFATDVTAITLTASF
-1188 GWDGETVSESLS
+1188 GWNGETVSESLS

-1224 NGGNIYSGKYI
+1224 NGGNNYSGKYI
-1235 SLTKNVNMNFKAWTS
+1235 VLTKNVNMNFKAWTV
-1250 IGKTSDK
+1250 IGKITNYDSK
-1257 VFSGIFDGKNFAIE
+1257 AFAGQPFSGIFDGKNFAIE
-1271 NVTDA
+1271 NLNNV
-1276 FIEYAAGATVKNL
+1276 FIEYASGAIVKNL
-1289 TLSVKIQKT
+1289 TISVNVTRT

-1305 SITKDTACTV
+1305 SITRGTACTV
-1315 ENVTVKGSVSGSVA
+1315 ENITVKGSVSGSVA
-1329 NVAGVVGK
+1329 NVAGVVGN
-1337 AQGATTIRNCK
+1337 AQDATTIKNCK
-1348 NYADITSTLG
+1348 NYADITSSLA
-1358 SGLAFAGGIL
+1358 SGFAFVGGIL
-1368 GSSASTIVIDSCEN
+1368 GSSNGAIVIDSCEN
-1382 YGTITAKGAM
+1382 YGTITAKATM
-1392 VGGIA
+1392 VGGIV
-1397 GLPRKAANSY
+1397 GLPRNAANSY

-1420 AQVGGIAGASRVK
+1420 AQVGGIAGATRVK

-1443 LINGKEAKT
+1443 LINGNEAKT

-1461 VGGSVRTASIVGQ
+1461 VGGKVVTASVVGQ
-1474 IDDKAGNSDCGE
+1474 IDDKTGNSDCGE
-1486 LVNCGLCNANGE
+1486 LINCGLCDAKGV
-1498 AITDEQQ
+1498 AITE

>member
-1 MIKRQSSR
+1 MIKKQSSR
-9 AIVIIALVCAL
+9 AIVIIALICAL

-30 CGGNNSD
+30 CGGNASD
-37 NSYTI
+37 NKYTI

-48 GAAVKNGTYTEGSSN
+48 GAAVENSTYTVGE

-94 KATTEIDMSYA
+94 KATAKIDTSYA
-105 KNGTITL
+105 KNGTLTL

-120 KIYFDARTAET
+120 KIYFDTRTAQT

-143 NAADLPVPEDR
+143 NAVDLPVPEAR

-553 TEKAGITGADTDE
+553 TEKANITGADTDE
-566 PVLTIYAKV
+566 PVLTIYAKA

-623 ALSGAFTQIGSR
+623 ALNGAFTQIGSR

-670 TIKNLTIEGT
+670 TVKNLTIEGT

-750 GDVGAAGGIIGA
+750 GAVGAAGGIIGA
-762 TQAGFETLVINCFN
+762 TAAGLESLVINCSN
-776 RGKVSTTSTFGGGI
+776 HGKVSTTSTFGGGI
-790 IGLLRVVSGNMNYK
+790 IGLLRVVSGNTNYK

-862 IVGRLETT
+862 IVGRLETS
-870 AAMRTA
+870 AAIRTA
-876 GGFCDAD
+876 GGLCDAD
-883 GNPITVKITAVLYTD
+883 GNPITVKITAVLDTD

-917 VLGQLPVPVKESYRF
+917 VLGQLPVPVKEGYRF

-953 VTESTIFQ
+953 VTESTVFQ

-986 EYDGET
+986 EYNGET
-992 TITLDKGGKLDADAL
+992 TITLDKGGKLAADAL
-1007 GVPTKE
+1007 GVPAKE

-1020 FNGDTRVAADD
+1020 FNGDTRVTADD

-1036 VEIKAHWEKQAQK
+1036 VEIKAHWEQQAQK
-1049 SNIKFNSDGAL
+1049 STIKFNSDGAL
-1060 VDSKELTVGEEIGTL
+1060 VDSKELTVGEKIGTL

-1092 DDNKITETS
+1092 DDNKITENS

-1106 VVDLNAKWVLQTV
+1106 VVELNAKWVLQTV

-1224 NGGNIYSGKYI
+1224 NGGNNYSGKYI

-1329 NVAGVVGK
+1329 NVAGVVGN

-1358 SGLAFAGGIL
+1358 SGFAFAGGIL
-1368 GSSASTIVIDSCEN
+1368 GLSASTIVIDSCEN

>member
-1 MIKRQSSR
+1 
-9 AIVIIALVCAL
+9 
-20 LVSSALFISG
+20 
-30 CGGNNSD
+30 
-37 NSYTI
+37 
-42 VYDSQG
+42 
-48 GAAVKNGTYTEGSSN
+48 
-63 KFYLP
+63 
-68 TPSIGSDPKMYG
+68 
-80 YSFTGWFYDAECTK
+80 
-94 KATTEIDMSYA
+94 
-105 KNGTITL
+105 
-112 YAGWSNLH
+112 
-120 KIYFDARTAET
+120 
-131 IEPLEYAYGTTI
+131 
-143 NAADLPVPEDR
+143 
-154 VVGTATCKFLYW
+154 
-166 AFLNTNEEVSE
+166 
-177 TFTMDAV
+177 
-184 DIYLFAVYD
+184 
-193 TGVNTRF
+193 
-200 ELTDDG
+200 
-206 YYIPTSTDGKV
+206 
-217 TQTRFSDYTLN
+217 
-228 DGEIYSVD
+228 
-236 MTLPADWSTY
+236 
-246 TDDCGPV
+246 
-253 FSATAFDEKGTT
+253 
-265 FIGAPYVTM
+265 
-274 FISAP
+274 
-279 TKANGA
+279 
-285 IEFWGDVDTPNGSV
+285 
-299 DAQLIARYR
+299 
-308 LGGDLLKDTPYE
+308 
-320 KKMLAYQ
+320 
-327 ESDEEATFTLTYR
+327 
-340 RVERTVE
+340 
-347 GVTKISYYI
+347 
-356 GIDGIEYICL
+356 
-366 TTGEVAVRYSEISNA
+366 
-381 ANAFSTKHTGN
+381 
-392 IVGLRAKTK
+392 
-401 GVKYSNITVKK
+401 
-412 ASELNVKFY
+412 
-421 AENGGEAIESKSFGY
+421 
-436 GKAMGTLPV
+436 
-445 ATREGFDFAGWYYTD
+445 
-460 YITGAKKELTAETIA
+460 
-475 SADMFNIE
+475 MFNIE

-498 KFNTGIDGY
+498 KFNTGIEGY
-507 EVDDVTGWYEGNEI
+507 TVDDVTGWYEGNEI
-521 KLPELAYTMMEF
+521 KLPELTYAMVEF

-553 TEKAGITGADTDE
+553 TEKANITGADTDE
-566 PVLTIYAKV
+566 PVLTIYAKA

-623 ALSGAFTQIGSR
+623 ALNGAFTQIGSR

-648 TISNMTLEGNDY
+648 TISNMTLEGDGY

-670 TIKNLTIEGT
+670 TVKNLTIVGT

-750 GDVGAAGGIIGA
+750 GAVGAAGGIIGA
-762 TQAGFETLVINCFN
+762 TAAGLETLVINCSN
-776 RGKVSTTSTFGGGI
+776 HGKVSTTSTFGGGI
-790 IGLLRVVSGNMNYK
+790 IGLLRVVTGNTNYK

-876 GGFCDAD
+876 GGLCDAD
-883 GNPITVKITAVLYTD
+883 GNPITVKITAVLDTD

-917 VLGQLPVPVKESYRF
+917 VLGQLPVPVKEGYRF

-953 VTESTIFQ
+953 VTESTVFQ

-986 EYDGET
+986 EYNGET
-992 TITLDKGGKLDADAL
+992 TITLDKGGKLAADAL
-1007 GVPTKE
+1007 GVPAKE

-1049 SNIKFNSDGAL
+1049 STIKFNSDGAL

-1106 VVDLNAKWVLQTV
+1106 VVELNAKWVLQTV

-1224 NGGNIYSGKYI
+1224 NGGNNYGGKYI
-1235 SLTKNVNMNFKAWTS
+1235 VLTKNVNENFKAWTS

-1276 FIEYAAGATVKNL
+1276 FIEYASGATVKNL
-1289 TLSVKIQKT
+1289 TLSVKIQKAAA
-1298 TIVGGLI
+1298 VGGLI
-1305 SITKDTACTV
+1305 SVTKGTACTV
-1315 ENVTVKGSVSGSVA
+1315 ENITVKGSISGGAA
-1329 NVAGVVGK
+1329 NVAAIVGS
-1337 AQGATTIRNCK
+1337 ATVATTMRNCK
-1348 NYADITSTLG
+1348 NYADVTNT
-1358 SGLAFAGGIL
+1358 AGFTAGIL
-1368 GSSASTIVIDSCEN
+1368 GSSTAVVIIDSCEN
-1382 YGTITAKGAM
+1382 YGTINSKGTFI
-1392 VGGIA
+1392 GGIA
-1397 GLPRKAANSY
+1397 GLPRKAEGSY
-1407 VTGCK
+1407 VINCK

-1420 AQVGGIAGASRVK
+1420 AQVGGIAGATRVRI
-1433 VENSYCLETA
+1433 ENSYCLETA
-1443 LINGKEAKT
+1443 LINGKAASE
-1452 LTLYGIKTS
+1452 LTIYGNKTS
-1461 VGGSVRTASIVGQ
+1461 GGVSNGSVASIVGQ
-1474 IDDKAGNSDCGE
+1474 IDDKGANGTTDCGI
-1486 LVNCGLCNANGE
+1486 VSCGLCNANGE

>member
-48 GAAVKNGTYTEGSSN
+48 GAAVKNGTYTVGGN
-63 KFYLP
+63 KTFYLP

-80 YSFTGWFYDAECTK
+80 YWFTGWFYDAECTK
-94 KATTEIDMSYA
+94 KATVKIDTYYA

-120 KIYFDARTAET
+120 KIYFDTKTAQT

-143 NAADLPVPEDR
+143 NADELPVPQDR

-166 AFLNTNEEVSE
+166 AFLNTNAEVSE
-177 TFTMDAV
+177 TFTIDAV

-327 ESDEEATFTLTYR
+327 ESNEEATFTLTYR
-340 RVERTVE
+340 RVERTVD
-347 GVTKISYYI
+347 GVTTISYYI

-381 ANAFSTKHTGN
+381 ANKFSTKHTGN

-421 AENGGEAIESKSFGY
+421 AEKGGEAIESKSFEY

-460 YITGAKKELTAETIA
+460 YITGTKKALTAETIA

-498 KFNTGIDGY
+498 KFDTGVEGY
-507 EVDDVTGWYEGNEI
+507 DVADVTGWYEGNEI

-553 TEKAGITGADTDE
+553 TEKADITGADTDE
-566 PVLTIYAKV
+566 PVLTIYAKA

-612 AGYYIKLENDI
+612 AGYYLKLENDI
-623 ALSGAFTQIGSR
+623 VLNGAFTQIGSR
-635 TKAFSGV
+635 TKVFSGV

-648 TISNMTLEGNDY
+648 TISNMTLEGDVY

-670 TIKNLTIEGT
+670 TVKNLTIEGT

-693 QLQGGTLVENVTV
+693 QLQTGTTVENVTV
-706 KGSVSGGGSDVGG
+706 KGSVSGNGSDVGG

-762 TQAGFETLVINCFN
+762 TAAGLETLVINCSN
-776 RGKVSTTSTFGGGI
+776 YGKVSTTSTFGGGI
-790 IGLLRVVSGNMNYK
+790 IGLLRVVTGNKNYK

-840 KINGSAAIDLIL
+840 KINGSAAIDLVL
-852 DGKATTYIGA
+852 DGEATTFIGA
-862 IVGRLETT
+862 IAGRLET
-870 AAMRTA
+870 AAAIRTA
-876 GGFCDAD
+876 GGLCDAD
-883 GNPITVKITAVLYTD
+883 GKPITVKITVELNTD

-906 TSPAEIIAETA
+906 TSPVELIAETT
-917 VLGQLPVPVKESYRF
+917 VLNQLPVPAKEGYRF
-932 VRWELK
+932 IGWELK
-938 VVSGEGDDQTISYVA
+938 VVSGEGEEQTVSYVA
-953 VTESTIFQ
+953 ITETTVFH
-961 GPAHTVELVARY
+961 GPARTVELIARY
-973 VEQVT
+973 VEQ
-978 ITVNADGG
+978 
-986 EYDGET
+986 
-992 TITLDKGGKLDADAL
+992 
-1007 GVPTKE
+1007 
-1013 GYTFLGW
+1013 
-1020 FNGDTRVAADD
+1020 TR
-1031 VYEAD
+1031 
-1036 VEIKAHWEKQAQK
+1036 K
-1049 SNIKFNSDGAL
+1049 
-1060 VDSKELTVGEEIGTL
+1060 
-1075 PVPPAKAGY
+1075 
-1084 RFDGWYDV
+1084 
-1092 DDNKITETS
+1092 
-1101 TFEAS
+1101 
-1106 VVDLNAKWVLQTV
+1106 TV
-1119 ITFTAEGGT
+1119 ITFIAESGT

-1149 TIDVAGEAFG
+1149 TASTAGEAFG
-1159 GWLTADGKLVDENT
+1159 GWLTADGKLVDETT
-1173 VFAADVTAITLTASF
+1173 VFATDVTAITLTASF
-1188 GWDGETVSESLS
+1188 GWNGETVSESLS

-1224 NGGNIYSGKYI
+1224 NGGNNYSGKYI
-1235 SLTKNVNMNFKAWTS
+1235 VLTKNVNMNFKAWTV
-1250 IGKTSDK
+1250 IGKITNYDSK
-1257 VFSGIFDGKNFAIE
+1257 AFAGQPFSGIFDGKNFAIE
-1271 NVTDA
+1271 NLNNV
-1276 FIEYAAGATVKNL
+1276 FIEYASGAIVKNL
-1289 TLSVKIQKT
+1289 TVSVNVTRT

-1305 SITKDTACTV
+1305 SITRGAACTV
-1315 ENVTVKGSVSGSVA
+1315 ENITVKGSVSGSVA
-1329 NVAGVVGK
+1329 NVAGVVGN
-1337 AQGATTIRNCK
+1337 AQGATTIKNCK
-1348 NYADITSTLG
+1348 NYAEVTNTTNFT
-1358 SGLAFAGGIL
+1358 AGIL
-1368 GSSASTIVIDSCEN
+1368 GSSGAVVIIDSCEN
-1382 YGTITAKGAM
+1382 YGTINSKGTFI
-1392 VGGIA
+1392 GGIA
-1397 GLPRKAANSY
+1397 GLPRTAANSY
-1407 VTGCK
+1407 IIGCK

-1420 AQVGGIAGASRVK
+1420 AQVGGIAGATRVK

-1443 LINGKEAKT
+1443 LINGKEAKS
-1452 LTLYGIKTS
+1452 LNPYGNKTNG
-1461 VGGSVRTASIVGQ
+1461 GGSGSVAYIVGQ
-1474 IDDKAGNSDCGE
+1474 IDNKTGNSDCGE
-1486 LVNCGLCNANGE
+1486 LINCGLCDAKGV
-1498 AITDEQQ
+1498 AITE

>member
-1 MIKRQSSR
+1 
-9 AIVIIALVCAL
+9 
-20 LVSSALFISG
+20 
-30 CGGNNSD
+30 
-37 NSYTI
+37 
-42 VYDSQG
+42 
-48 GAAVKNGTYTEGSSN
+48 
-63 KFYLP
+63 
-68 TPSIGSDPKMYG
+68 
-80 YSFTGWFYDAECTK
+80 
-94 KATTEIDMSYA
+94 
-105 KNGTITL
+105 
-112 YAGWSNLH
+112 
-120 KIYFDARTAET
+120 
-131 IEPLEYAYGTTI
+131 
-143 NAADLPVPEDR
+143 
-154 VVGTATCKFLYW
+154 
-166 AFLNTNEEVSE
+166 
-177 TFTMDAV
+177 
-184 DIYLFAVYD
+184 
-193 TGVNTRF
+193 
-200 ELTDDG
+200 
-206 YYIPTSTDGKV
+206 
-217 TQTRFSDYTLN
+217 
-228 DGEIYSVD
+228 
-236 MTLPADWSTY
+236 
-246 TDDCGPV
+246 
-253 FSATAFDEKGTT
+253 
-265 FIGAPYVTM
+265 
-274 FISAP
+274 
-279 TKANGA
+279 
-285 IEFWGDVDTPNGSV
+285 
-299 DAQLIARYR
+299 
-308 LGGDLLKDTPYE
+308 
-320 KKMLAYQ
+320 
-327 ESDEEATFTLTYR
+327 
-340 RVERTVE
+340 
-347 GVTKISYYI
+347 
-356 GIDGIEYICL
+356 
-366 TTGEVAVRYSEISNA
+366 
-381 ANAFSTKHTGN
+381 
-392 IVGLRAKTK
+392 
-401 GVKYSNITVKK
+401 
-412 ASELNVKFY
+412 
-421 AENGGEAIESKSFGY
+421 
-436 GKAMGTLPV
+436 
-445 ATREGFDFAGWYYTD
+445 
-460 YITGAKKELTAETIA
+460 
-475 SADMFNIE
+475 
-483 AVAQWRKTGAKPYTV
+483 
-498 KFNTGIDGY
+498 
-507 EVDDVTGWYEGNEI
+507 
-521 KLPELAYTMMEF
+521 ME
-533 DGNWY
+533 
-538 YEAECLNVVDFDNID
+538 
-553 TEKAGITGADTDE
+553 
-566 PVLTIYAKV
+566 
-575 SKKQFLEGE
+575 
-584 GTEENPFLVKTEAD
+584 
-598 LTKLAEF
+598 
-605 VNAGETL
+605 
-612 AGYYIKLENDI
+612 
-623 ALSGAFTQIGSR
+623 
-635 TKAFSGV
+635 
-642 FDGNGK
+642 
-648 TISNMTLEGNDY
+648 
-660 LGMFAILKGA
+660 
-670 TIKNLTIEGT
+670 
-680 VVGTRGVNGLLAG
+680 
-693 QLQGGTLVENVTV
+693 
-706 KGSVSGGGSDVGG
+706 
-719 IAGDT
+719 
-724 VKNGEGNVVVKNCVN
+724 
-739 YAEIT
+739 
-744 VTMAKP
+744 
-750 GDVGAAGGIIGA
+750 
-762 TQAGFETLVINCFN
+762 
-776 RGKVSTTSTFGGGI
+776 
-790 IGLLRVVSGNMNYK
+790 
-804 VSGCYNYGD
+804 
-813 ISGAIQVGGIVGG
+813 
-826 SRDRIENSYTLSTA
+826 
-840 KINGSAAIDLIL
+840 
-852 DGKATTYIGA
+852 
-862 IVGRLETT
+862 
-870 AAMRTA
+870 
-876 GGFCDAD
+876 AD
-883 GNPITVKITAVLYTD
+883 GNPITVKITAVLDTD

-917 VLGQLPVPVKESYRF
+917 VLGQLPVPVKEGYRF

-953 VTESTIFQ
+953 VTESTVFQ

-986 EYDGET
+986 EYNGET
-992 TITLDKGGKLDADAL
+992 TITLDKGGKLAADAL
-1007 GVPTKE
+1007 GVPAKE

-1020 FNGDTRVAADD
+1020 FNGDTRVTADD

-1036 VEIKAHWEKQAQK
+1036 VEIKAHWEQQAQK
-1049 SNIKFNSDGAL
+1049 STIKFNSDGAL
-1060 VDSKELTVGEEIGTL
+1060 VDSKELTVGEKIGTL

-1092 DDNKITETS
+1092 DDNKITENS

-1106 VVDLNAKWVLQTV
+1106 VVELNAKWVLQTV

-1224 NGGNIYSGKYI
+1224 NGGNNYSGKYI

-1329 NVAGVVGK
+1329 NVAGVVGN

>member
-1 MIKRQSSR
+1 
-9 AIVIIALVCAL
+9 
-20 LVSSALFISG
+20 
-30 CGGNNSD
+30 
-37 NSYTI
+37 
-42 VYDSQG
+42 
-48 GAAVKNGTYTEGSSN
+48 
-63 KFYLP
+63 
-68 TPSIGSDPKMYG
+68 
-80 YSFTGWFYDAECTK
+80 
-94 KATTEIDMSYA
+94 
-105 KNGTITL
+105 
-112 YAGWSNLH
+112 
-120 KIYFDARTAET
+120 
-131 IEPLEYAYGTTI
+131 
-143 NAADLPVPEDR
+143 
-154 VVGTATCKFLYW
+154 
-166 AFLNTNEEVSE
+166 
-177 TFTMDAV
+177 
-184 DIYLFAVYD
+184 
-193 TGVNTRF
+193 
-200 ELTDDG
+200 
-206 YYIPTSTDGKV
+206 
-217 TQTRFSDYTLN
+217 
-228 DGEIYSVD
+228 
-236 MTLPADWSTY
+236 
-246 TDDCGPV
+246 
-253 FSATAFDEKGTT
+253 
-265 FIGAPYVTM
+265 
-274 FISAP
+274 
-279 TKANGA
+279 
-285 IEFWGDVDTPNGSV
+285 
-299 DAQLIARYR
+299 
-308 LGGDLLKDTPYE
+308 
-320 KKMLAYQ
+320 
-327 ESDEEATFTLTYR
+327 
-340 RVERTVE
+340 
-347 GVTKISYYI
+347 
-356 GIDGIEYICL
+356 
-366 TTGEVAVRYSEISNA
+366 
-381 ANAFSTKHTGN
+381 
-392 IVGLRAKTK
+392 
-401 GVKYSNITVKK
+401 
-412 ASELNVKFY
+412 
-421 AENGGEAIESKSFGY
+421 
-436 GKAMGTLPV
+436 
-445 ATREGFDFAGWYYTD
+445 
-460 YITGAKKELTAETIA
+460 
-475 SADMFNIE
+475 
-483 AVAQWRKTGAKPYTV
+483 
-498 KFNTGIDGY
+498 
-507 EVDDVTGWYEGNEI
+507 
-521 KLPELAYTMMEF
+521 MMEF

-670 TIKNLTIEGT
+670 TVKNLTIEGT
-680 VVGTRGVNGLLAG
+680 VVGTRGVNGLLTG

-750 GDVGAAGGIIGA
+750 GAVGAAGGIIGA
-762 TQAGFETLVINCFN
+762 TQAGFETLVINCSN
-776 RGKVSTTSTFGGGI
+776 HGKVSTTSTFGGGI
-790 IGLLRVVSGNMNYK
+790 IGLLRVVSGNTNYK

-862 IVGRLETT
+862 IVGRLETS
-870 AAMRTA
+870 AAIRTA
-876 GGFCDAD
+876 GGLCDAD

-978 ITVNADGG
+978 ITVNADDG

-992 TITLDKGGKLDADAL
+992 TITLDKGGKLAADAL

-1224 NGGNIYSGKYI
+1224 NGGNNYSSKYI

-1329 NVAGVVGK
+1329 NVAGVVGN

>member
-1 MIKRQSSR
+1 
-9 AIVIIALVCAL
+9 
-20 LVSSALFISG
+20 
-30 CGGNNSD
+30 
-37 NSYTI
+37 
-42 VYDSQG
+42 
-48 GAAVKNGTYTEGSSN
+48 
-63 KFYLP
+63 
-68 TPSIGSDPKMYG
+68 
-80 YSFTGWFYDAECTK
+80 
-94 KATTEIDMSYA
+94 
-105 KNGTITL
+105 
-112 YAGWSNLH
+112 
-120 KIYFDARTAET
+120 
-131 IEPLEYAYGTTI
+131 
-143 NAADLPVPEDR
+143 
-154 VVGTATCKFLYW
+154 
-166 AFLNTNEEVSE
+166 
-177 TFTMDAV
+177 
-184 DIYLFAVYD
+184 
-193 TGVNTRF
+193 
-200 ELTDDG
+200 
-206 YYIPTSTDGKV
+206 
-217 TQTRFSDYTLN
+217 
-228 DGEIYSVD
+228 
-236 MTLPADWSTY
+236 
-246 TDDCGPV
+246 
-253 FSATAFDEKGTT
+253 
-265 FIGAPYVTM
+265 
-274 FISAP
+274 
-279 TKANGA
+279 
-285 IEFWGDVDTPNGSV
+285 
-299 DAQLIARYR
+299 
-308 LGGDLLKDTPYE
+308 
-320 KKMLAYQ
+320 
-327 ESDEEATFTLTYR
+327 
-340 RVERTVE
+340 
-347 GVTKISYYI
+347 
-356 GIDGIEYICL
+356 
-366 TTGEVAVRYSEISNA
+366 
-381 ANAFSTKHTGN
+381 
-392 IVGLRAKTK
+392 
-401 GVKYSNITVKK
+401 
-412 ASELNVKFY
+412 
-421 AENGGEAIESKSFGY
+421 
-436 GKAMGTLPV
+436 
-445 ATREGFDFAGWYYTD
+445 
-460 YITGAKKELTAETIA
+460 
-475 SADMFNIE
+475 
-483 AVAQWRKTGAKPYTV
+483 
-498 KFNTGIDGY
+498 
-507 EVDDVTGWYEGNEI
+507 
-521 KLPELAYTMMEF
+521 
-533 DGNWY
+533 
-538 YEAECLNVVDFDNID
+538 
-553 TEKAGITGADTDE
+553 
-566 PVLTIYAKV
+566 
-575 SKKQFLEGE
+575 
-584 GTEENPFLVKTEAD
+584 
-598 LTKLAEF
+598 
-605 VNAGETL
+605 
-612 AGYYIKLENDI
+612 
-623 ALSGAFTQIGSR
+623 
-635 TKAFSGV
+635 
-642 FDGNGK
+642 
-648 TISNMTLEGNDY
+648 
-660 LGMFAILKGA
+660 
-670 TIKNLTIEGT
+670 
-680 VVGTRGVNGLLAG
+680 
-693 QLQGGTLVENVTV
+693 
-706 KGSVSGGGSDVGG
+706 
-719 IAGDT
+719 
-724 VKNGEGNVVVKNCVN
+724 
-739 YAEIT
+739 
-744 VTMAKP
+744 MAKP
-750 GDVGAAGGIIGA
+750 GAVGAAGGIIGA
-762 TQAGFETLVINCFN
+762 TQAGFETLVINCSN
-776 RGKVSTTSTFGGGI
+776 HGKVSTTSTFGGGI
-790 IGLLRVVSGNMNYK
+790 IGLLRVVSGNTNYK

-862 IVGRLETT
+862 IVGRLETS
-870 AAMRTA
+870 AAIRTA
-876 GGFCDAD
+876 GGLCDAD

-978 ITVNADGG
+978 ITVNADDG

-992 TITLDKGGKLDADAL
+992 TITLDKGGKLAADAL

-1224 NGGNIYSGKYI
+1224 NGGNNYSSKYI

-1315 ENVTVKGSVSGSVA
+1315 ENVTVKGSVSGSEA

-1382 YGTITAKGAM
+1382 YGTITAKGTM

>member
-30 CGGNNSD
+30 CGGNNGN

-48 GAAVKNGTYTEGSSN
+48 GAAVKNGTYTEGGSTR
-63 KFYLP
+63 FYLP

-80 YSFTGWFYDAECTK
+80 YSFTGWFYDEECTK
-94 KATTEIDMSYA
+94 KATTKIDTSYA
-105 KNGTITL
+105 KNGTVTL

-120 KIYFDARTAET
+120 KINFDTRTAQT
-131 IEPLEYAYGTTI
+131 IDSLEYAYDTTI
-143 NAADLPVPEDR
+143 NAADLPVPQDR

-166 AFLNTNEEVSE
+166 AFLNTNEKVSE
-177 TFTMDAV
+177 TFTMEAV
-184 DIYLFAVYD
+184 DINLFAVYD
-193 TGVNTRF
+193 TGVNARF

-206 YYIPTSTDGKV
+206 YYIPTSTDGRT

-253 FSATAFDEKGTT
+253 FTASQFYEKNTS
-265 FIGAPYVTM
+265 FIGSPYVTM

-285 IEFWGDVDTPNGSV
+285 IEFWGDVDTPKGTV

-327 ESDEEATFTLTYR
+327 ESNEEATFTLTYR
-340 RVERTVE
+340 RVERDVD
-347 GVTKISYYI
+347 GAKKISYYI
-356 GIDGIEYICL
+356 GIDGIEYVCL

-392 IVGLRAKTK
+392 LVGLRAKTK

-412 ASELNVKFY
+412 ANEANVKFY
-421 AENGGEAIESKSFGY
+421 AEKGGEAIESKSFEY

-460 YITGAKKELTAETIA
+460 YITGTKKDLTAETIV

-498 KFNTGIDGY
+498 KFNTGIEGY
-507 EVDDVTGWYEGNEI
+507 TVDDVTGWYEGNEI
-521 KLPELAYTMMEF
+521 KLPELTYAMAEF

-538 YEAECLNVVDFDNID
+538 YEAECINVVDFDNID
-553 TEKAGITGADTDE
+553 TEKASITGADTEE
-566 PVLTIYAKV
+566 PVLTIYAKA
-575 SKKQFLEGE
+575 SKKQFLDGE

-598 LTKLAEF
+598 LNKFAEF

-612 AGYYIKLENDI
+612 AGYYLKLENDI
-623 ALSGAFTQIGSR
+623 VLSGAFTQIGSR
-635 TKAFSGV
+635 TKVFSGV

-648 TISNMTLEGNDY
+648 TISGMTLEGNTF
-660 LGMFAILKGA
+660 LGMFAVLKGA
-670 TIKNLTIEGT
+670 TVKNFTLEGI
-680 VVGTRGVNGLLAG
+680 VVGERGVNGLLAG
-693 QLQGGTLVENVTV
+693 QLQTGTTVENVTV
-706 KGSVSGGGSDVGG
+706 KGSVSGNGSDVGG

-724 VKNGEGNVVVKNCVN
+724 VKTGDGNVVVKNCVN

-762 TQAGFETLVINCFN
+762 TAAGLETLVINCSN
-776 RGKVSTTSTFGGGI
+776 YGKVSTTSTFGGGI
-790 IGLLRVVSGNMNYK
+790 IGLLRVVTGNKNYK

-840 KINGSAAIDLIL
+840 KINGSAAIDLVL
-852 DGKATTYIGA
+852 DGEATTFIGA
-862 IVGRLETT
+862 IAGRLETA

-876 GGFCDAD
+876 GGLCDAD
-883 GNPITVKITAVLYTD
+883 GKPITVKITVELNTD

-906 TSPAEIIAETA
+906 TSPVELIAETT
-917 VLGQLPVPVKESYRF
+917 VLNQLPVPAKEGYRF
-932 VRWELK
+932 IGWELK
-938 VVSGEGDDQTISYVA
+938 VVSGEGEEQTVSYVA
-953 VTESTIFQ
+953 ITETTVFH
-961 GPAHTVELVARY
+961 GPARTVELIARY

-978 ITVNADGG
+978 VTVNADGG
-986 EYDGET
+986 EYNGET
-992 TITLDKGGKLDADAL
+992 TITFDKGGKLAADAL

-1020 FNGDTRVAADD
+1020 FNGDTRVTADD

-1036 VEIKAHWEKQAQK
+1036 VEIKAHWEQQAQK
-1049 SNIKFNSDGAL
+1049 STVKFNSDGAL
-1060 VDSKELTVGEEIGTL
+1060 VDSKELNVGDEIGTL
-1075 PVPPAKAGY
+1075 PVPAAKAGY

-1092 DDNKITETS
+1092 DGNKITEKS

-1106 VVDLNAKWVLQTV
+1106 VVELNAKWVIQTV
-1119 ITFTAEGGT
+1119 ITFIAEGGT

-1149 TIDVAGEAFG
+1149 TASAAGEAFG
-1159 GWLTADGKLVDENT
+1159 GWLTADGKLVDETT
-1173 VFAADVTAITLTASF
+1173 VFAGDVTAITLTASF
-1188 GWDGETVSESLS
+1188 GWNGEAVSESLS

-1224 NGGNIYSGKYI
+1224 NGGNNYSGKYI
-1235 SLTKNVNMNFKAWTS
+1235 VLTKNVNMNFKAWTS

-1257 VFSGIFDGKNFAIE
+1257 VFSGIFDGKNFAVE

-1276 FIEYAAGATVKNL
+1276 FIEYASGATVKNL
-1289 TLSVKIQKT
+1289 TLSVKIQKSAA
-1298 TIVGGLI
+1298 VGGLI
-1305 SITKDTACTV
+1305 SITQGSACLI
-1315 ENVTVKGSVSGSVA
+1315 ENITVKGSVSGTVA
-1329 NVAGVVGK
+1329 NVAGVVGNSK
-1337 AQGATTIRNCK
+1337 AATTIKNCK
-1348 NYADITSTLG
+1348 NYADITSTCTG
-1358 SGLAFAGGIL
+1358 AYAFAGGIL
-1368 GSSASTIVIDSCEN
+1368 GSSNGAIVIDSCEN
-1382 YGTITAKGAM
+1382 YGTITAKSTM
-1392 VGGIA
+1392 VGGIV
-1397 GLPRKAANSY
+1397 GLPRTAANSY

-1420 AQVGGIAGASRVK
+1420 KQVGGIAGATRVK

-1461 VGGSVRTASIVGQ
+1461 VGGNVVTASVVGQ
-1474 IDDKAGNSDCGE
+1474 IDDKTGNSDCGE
-1486 LVNCGLCNANGE
+1486 LINCGLCDAKGV
-1498 AITDEQQ
+1498 AITE

>member
-1 MIKRQSSR
+1 
-9 AIVIIALVCAL
+9 
-20 LVSSALFISG
+20 
-30 CGGNNSD
+30 
-37 NSYTI
+37 
-42 VYDSQG
+42 
-48 GAAVKNGTYTEGSSN
+48 
-63 KFYLP
+63 
-68 TPSIGSDPKMYG
+68 
-80 YSFTGWFYDAECTK
+80 
-94 KATTEIDMSYA
+94 
-105 KNGTITL
+105 
-112 YAGWSNLH
+112 
-120 KIYFDARTAET
+120 
-131 IEPLEYAYGTTI
+131 
-143 NAADLPVPEDR
+143 
-154 VVGTATCKFLYW
+154 
-166 AFLNTNEEVSE
+166 
-177 TFTMDAV
+177 
-184 DIYLFAVYD
+184 
-193 TGVNTRF
+193 
-200 ELTDDG
+200 
-206 YYIPTSTDGKV
+206 
-217 TQTRFSDYTLN
+217 
-228 DGEIYSVD
+228 
-236 MTLPADWSTY
+236 
-246 TDDCGPV
+246 
-253 FSATAFDEKGTT
+253 
-265 FIGAPYVTM
+265 
-274 FISAP
+274 
-279 TKANGA
+279 
-285 IEFWGDVDTPNGSV
+285 
-299 DAQLIARYR
+299 
-308 LGGDLLKDTPYE
+308 
-320 KKMLAYQ
+320 
-327 ESDEEATFTLTYR
+327 
-340 RVERTVE
+340 
-347 GVTKISYYI
+347 
-356 GIDGIEYICL
+356 
-366 TTGEVAVRYSEISNA
+366 
-381 ANAFSTKHTGN
+381 
-392 IVGLRAKTK
+392 
-401 GVKYSNITVKK
+401 
-412 ASELNVKFY
+412 
-421 AENGGEAIESKSFGY
+421 
-436 GKAMGTLPV
+436 
-445 ATREGFDFAGWYYTD
+445 
-460 YITGAKKELTAETIA
+460 
-475 SADMFNIE
+475 
-483 AVAQWRKTGAKPYTV
+483 
-498 KFNTGIDGY
+498 
-507 EVDDVTGWYEGNEI
+507 
-521 KLPELAYTMMEF
+521 MMEF

-790 IGLLRVVSGNMNYK
+790 IGLLRVVSGNTNYK

-840 KINGSAAIDLIL
+840 KINGSAAVDLIL
-852 DGKATTYIGA
+852 DGEAAAYIGA

-876 GGFCDAD
+876 GGLCDAD

-953 VTESTIFQ
+953 VTESTVFQ

-1224 NGGNIYSGKYI
+1224 NGGNNYSSKYI

-1329 NVAGVVGK
+1329 NVAGVVGN

-1486 LVNCGLCNANGE
+1486 LINCGLCNANGE

>member
-1 MIKRQSSR
+1 
-9 AIVIIALVCAL
+9 
-20 LVSSALFISG
+20 
-30 CGGNNSD
+30 
-37 NSYTI
+37 
-42 VYDSQG
+42 
-48 GAAVKNGTYTEGSSN
+48 
-63 KFYLP
+63 
-68 TPSIGSDPKMYG
+68 
-80 YSFTGWFYDAECTK
+80 
-94 KATTEIDMSYA
+94 
-105 KNGTITL
+105 
-112 YAGWSNLH
+112 
-120 KIYFDARTAET
+120 
-131 IEPLEYAYGTTI
+131 
-143 NAADLPVPEDR
+143 
-154 VVGTATCKFLYW
+154 
-166 AFLNTNEEVSE
+166 
-177 TFTMDAV
+177 
-184 DIYLFAVYD
+184 
-193 TGVNTRF
+193 
-200 ELTDDG
+200 
-206 YYIPTSTDGKV
+206 
-217 TQTRFSDYTLN
+217 
-228 DGEIYSVD
+228 
-236 MTLPADWSTY
+236 
-246 TDDCGPV
+246 
-253 FSATAFDEKGTT
+253 
-265 FIGAPYVTM
+265 
-274 FISAP
+274 
-279 TKANGA
+279 
-285 IEFWGDVDTPNGSV
+285 
-299 DAQLIARYR
+299 
-308 LGGDLLKDTPYE
+308 
-320 KKMLAYQ
+320 
-327 ESDEEATFTLTYR
+327 
-340 RVERTVE
+340 
-347 GVTKISYYI
+347 
-356 GIDGIEYICL
+356 
-366 TTGEVAVRYSEISNA
+366 
-381 ANAFSTKHTGN
+381 
-392 IVGLRAKTK
+392 
-401 GVKYSNITVKK
+401 
-412 ASELNVKFY
+412 
-421 AENGGEAIESKSFGY
+421 
-436 GKAMGTLPV
+436 
-445 ATREGFDFAGWYYTD
+445 
-460 YITGAKKELTAETIA
+460 
-475 SADMFNIE
+475 
-483 AVAQWRKTGAKPYTV
+483 
-498 KFNTGIDGY
+498 
-507 EVDDVTGWYEGNEI
+507 
-521 KLPELAYTMMEF
+521 MMEF

-790 IGLLRVVSGNMNYK
+790 IGLLRVVSGNTNYK

-852 DGKATTYIGA
+852 DGETATYIGA
-862 IVGRLETT
+862 IVGRLETA

-876 GGFCDAD
+876 GGLCDAD

-953 VTESTIFQ
+953 VTESTVFQ

-1020 FNGDTRVAADD
+1020 FNGDTRVTADD

-1224 NGGNIYSGKYI
+1224 NGGNNYSSKYI

-1329 NVAGVVGK
+1329 NVAGVVGN

>member
-1 MIKRQSSR
+1 
-9 AIVIIALVCAL
+9 
-20 LVSSALFISG
+20 
-30 CGGNNSD
+30 
-37 NSYTI
+37 
-42 VYDSQG
+42 
-48 GAAVKNGTYTEGSSN
+48 
-63 KFYLP
+63 
-68 TPSIGSDPKMYG
+68 
-80 YSFTGWFYDAECTK
+80 
-94 KATTEIDMSYA
+94 
-105 KNGTITL
+105 
-112 YAGWSNLH
+112 
-120 KIYFDARTAET
+120 
-131 IEPLEYAYGTTI
+131 
-143 NAADLPVPEDR
+143 
-154 VVGTATCKFLYW
+154 
-166 AFLNTNEEVSE
+166 
-177 TFTMDAV
+177 
-184 DIYLFAVYD
+184 
-193 TGVNTRF
+193 
-200 ELTDDG
+200 
-206 YYIPTSTDGKV
+206 
-217 TQTRFSDYTLN
+217 
-228 DGEIYSVD
+228 
-236 MTLPADWSTY
+236 
-246 TDDCGPV
+246 
-253 FSATAFDEKGTT
+253 
-265 FIGAPYVTM
+265 
-274 FISAP
+274 
-279 TKANGA
+279 
-285 IEFWGDVDTPNGSV
+285 
-299 DAQLIARYR
+299 
-308 LGGDLLKDTPYE
+308 
-320 KKMLAYQ
+320 
-327 ESDEEATFTLTYR
+327 
-340 RVERTVE
+340 
-347 GVTKISYYI
+347 
-356 GIDGIEYICL
+356 
-366 TTGEVAVRYSEISNA
+366 
-381 ANAFSTKHTGN
+381 
-392 IVGLRAKTK
+392 
-401 GVKYSNITVKK
+401 
-412 ASELNVKFY
+412 
-421 AENGGEAIESKSFGY
+421 
-436 GKAMGTLPV
+436 
-445 ATREGFDFAGWYYTD
+445 
-460 YITGAKKELTAETIA
+460 
-475 SADMFNIE
+475 
-483 AVAQWRKTGAKPYTV
+483 
-498 KFNTGIDGY
+498 
-507 EVDDVTGWYEGNEI
+507 
-521 KLPELAYTMMEF
+521 
-533 DGNWY
+533 
-538 YEAECLNVVDFDNID
+538 
-553 TEKAGITGADTDE
+553 
-566 PVLTIYAKV
+566 
-575 SKKQFLEGE
+575 
-584 GTEENPFLVKTEAD
+584 
-598 LTKLAEF
+598 
-605 VNAGETL
+605 
-612 AGYYIKLENDI
+612 
-623 ALSGAFTQIGSR
+623 
-635 TKAFSGV
+635 
-642 FDGNGK
+642 
-648 TISNMTLEGNDY
+648 MTLEGNDY

-670 TIKNLTIEGT
+670 TVKNLTIEGT

-762 TQAGFETLVINCFN
+762 TAAGLETLVINCSN
-776 RGKVSTTSTFGGGI
+776 HGKVSTTSTFGGGI
-790 IGLLRVVSGNMNYK
+790 IGLLRVVSGNTNYK

-840 KINGSAAIDLIL
+840 KISGSAAVDLIL
-852 DGKATTYIGA
+852 DGEAATYIGA

-876 GGFCDAD
+876 GGLCDAD
-883 GNPITVKITAVLYTD
+883 GNPITVKITAVLDTA

-953 VTESTIFQ
+953 VTESTVFQ

-1159 GWLTADGKLVDENT
+1159 GWLTADGELVDENT

-1224 NGGNIYSGKYI
+1224 NGGNNYSSKYI
-1235 SLTKNVNMNFKAWTS
+1235 YLTKNVNMNFKAWTS

-1329 NVAGVVGK
+1329 NVAGVVGN

>member
-670 TIKNLTIEGT
+670 TVKNLTIEGT

-724 VKNGEGNVVVKNCVN
+724 VKNGDGNVVVKNCVN

-790 IGLLRVVSGNMNYK
+790 IGLLRVVSGNTNYK

-852 DGKATTYIGA
+852 DGETATYIGA

-938 VVSGEGDDQTISYVA
+938 VVSGEG
-953 VTESTIFQ
+953 
-961 GPAHTVELVARY
+961 
-973 VEQVT
+973 
-978 ITVNADGG
+978 
-986 EYDGET
+986 
-992 TITLDKGGKLDADAL
+992 
-1007 GVPTKE
+1007 
-1013 GYTFLGW
+1013 
-1020 FNGDTRVAADD
+1020 
-1031 VYEAD
+1031 
-1036 VEIKAHWEKQAQK
+1036 
-1049 SNIKFNSDGAL
+1049 
-1060 VDSKELTVGEEIGTL
+1060 
-1075 PVPPAKAGY
+1075 
-1084 RFDGWYDV
+1084 
-1092 DDNKITETS
+1092 
-1101 TFEAS
+1101 
-1106 VVDLNAKWVLQTV
+1106 
-1119 ITFTAEGGT
+1119 
-1128 INGEAT
+1128 
-1134 KSIDAGTAIGTLPTA
+1134 
-1149 TIDVAGEAFG
+1149 
-1159 GWLTADGKLVDENT
+1159 
-1173 VFAADVTAITLTASF
+1173 
-1188 GWDGETVSESLS
+1188 
-1200 GEGTEEAPY
+1200 TEEAPY

-1224 NGGNIYSGKYI
+1224 NGGNNYSGKYI

-1329 NVAGVVGK
+1329 NVAGVVGN

-1382 YGTITAKGAM
+1382 YGTITAKGTM

>member
-48 GAAVKNGTYTEGSSN
+48 GAAVKNGTYTVGGN
-63 KFYLP
+63 KTFYLP

-80 YSFTGWFYDAECTK
+80 YWFTGWFYDAECTK
-94 KATTEIDMSYA
+94 KATVKIDTSYA

-120 KIYFDARTAET
+120 KIYFDTKTAQT

-143 NAADLPVPEDR
+143 NADELPVPQDR

-166 AFLNTNEEVSE
+166 AFLNTNAEVSE
-177 TFTMDAV
+177 TFTIDAV

-327 ESDEEATFTLTYR
+327 ESNEEATFTLTYR
-340 RVERTVE
+340 RVERTVD
-347 GVTKISYYI
+347 GVTTISYYI

-381 ANAFSTKHTGN
+381 ANKFSTKHTGN

-421 AENGGEAIESKSFGY
+421 AEKGGEAIESKSFEY

-460 YITGAKKELTAETIA
+460 YITGTKKALTAETIA

-498 KFNTGIDGY
+498 KFDTGVEGY
-507 EVDDVTGWYEGNEI
+507 DVADVTGWYEGNEI

-553 TEKAGITGADTDE
+553 TEKADITGADTDE
-566 PVLTIYAKV
+566 PVLTIYAKA

-612 AGYYIKLENDI
+612 AGYYLKLENDI
-623 ALSGAFTQIGSR
+623 VLNGAFTQIGSR
-635 TKAFSGV
+635 TKVFSGV

-648 TISNMTLEGNDY
+648 TISGMTLEGNTF
-660 LGMFAILKGA
+660 LGMFAVLKGA
-670 TIKNLTIEGT
+670 TVKNFTLEGI
-680 VVGTRGVNGLLAG
+680 VVGERGVNGLLAG
-693 QLQGGTLVENVTV
+693 QLQTGTTVENVTV

-724 VKNGEGNVVVKNCVN
+724 VKTGDGNVVVKNCVN

-762 TQAGFETLVINCFN
+762 TAAGLETLVINCSN
-776 RGKVSTTSTFGGGI
+776 YGKVSTTSTFGGGI
-790 IGLLRVVSGNMNYK
+790 IGLLRVVTGNKNYK

-840 KINGSAAIDLIL
+840 KINGSAAIDLVL
-852 DGKATTYIGA
+852 DGEATTFIGA
-862 IVGRLETT
+862 IAGRLET
-870 AAMRTA
+870 AAAIRTA
-876 GGFCDAD
+876 GGLCDAD
-883 GNPITVKITAVLYTD
+883 GKPITVKITVELNTD

-906 TSPAEIIAETA
+906 TSPVELIAETT
-917 VLGQLPVPVKESYRF
+917 VLNQLPVPAKEGYRF
-932 VRWELK
+932 IGWELK
-938 VVSGEGDDQTISYVA
+938 VVSGEGEEQTVSYVA
-953 VTESTIFQ
+953 ITETTVFH
-961 GPAHTVELVARY
+961 GPARTVELIARY
-973 VEQVT
+973 VEQ
-978 ITVNADGG
+978 
-986 EYDGET
+986 
-992 TITLDKGGKLDADAL
+992 
-1007 GVPTKE
+1007 
-1013 GYTFLGW
+1013 
-1020 FNGDTRVAADD
+1020 TR
-1031 VYEAD
+1031 
-1036 VEIKAHWEKQAQK
+1036 K
-1049 SNIKFNSDGAL
+1049 
-1060 VDSKELTVGEEIGTL
+1060 
-1075 PVPPAKAGY
+1075 
-1084 RFDGWYDV
+1084 
-1092 DDNKITETS
+1092 
-1101 TFEAS
+1101 
-1106 VVDLNAKWVLQTV
+1106 TV
-1119 ITFTAEGGT
+1119 ITFIAESGT

-1149 TIDVAGEAFG
+1149 TASTAGEAFG
-1159 GWLTADGKLVDENT
+1159 GWLTADGKLVDETT
-1173 VFAADVTAITLTASF
+1173 VFATDVTAITLTASF
-1188 GWDGETVSESLS
+1188 GWNGETVSESLS

-1224 NGGNIYSGKYI
+1224 NGGNNYSGKYI
-1235 SLTKNVNMNFKAWTS
+1235 VLTKNVNMNFKAWTV
-1250 IGKTSDK
+1250 IGKITNYDSK
-1257 VFSGIFDGKNFAIE
+1257 AFAGQPFSGIFDGKNFAIE
-1271 NVTDA
+1271 NLNNV
-1276 FIEYAAGATVKNL
+1276 FIEYASGAIVKNL
-1289 TLSVKIQKT
+1289 TVSVNVTRT

-1305 SITKDTACTV
+1305 SITRGAACTV
-1315 ENVTVKGSVSGSVA
+1315 ENITVKGSVSGSVA
-1329 NVAGVVGK
+1329 NVAGVVGN
-1337 AQGATTIRNCK
+1337 AQGATTIKNCK
-1348 NYADITSTLG
+1348 NYAEVTNTTNFT
-1358 SGLAFAGGIL
+1358 AGIL
-1368 GSSASTIVIDSCEN
+1368 GSSGAVVIIDSCEN
-1382 YGTITAKGAM
+1382 YGTINSKGTFI
-1392 VGGIA
+1392 GGIA
-1397 GLPRKAANSY
+1397 GLPRTAANSY
-1407 VTGCK
+1407 IIGCK

-1420 AQVGGIAGASRVK
+1420 AQVGGIAGATRVK

-1452 LTLYGIKTS
+1452 LNPYGNKTNG
-1461 VGGSVRTASIVGQ
+1461 GGSGSVAYIVGQ
-1474 IDDKAGNSDCGE
+1474 IDNKTGNSDCGE
-1486 LVNCGLCNANGE
+1486 LINCGLCNAKGV
-1498 AITDEQQ
+1498 AITE